1 VNIQQYISSG
11 IVESYILGLA
21 EKEERAEFE
30 RLCALHEEVRA
41 ARDAF
46 EILLEQQAMMNV
58 VQPPVSL
65 KESIFDKIAQ
75 EGQSNVTPVV
85 PINREADFEARP
97 VFAGTGKNRFNYLA
111 AASVVLLLIS
121 TALNFYFYSQF
132 KDYSSKYTSLLEG
145 QQELAARNT
154 YLNET
159 VAVLKDPDNKIIQ
172 LPGVPTGPGPSSL
185 AVVRWNQR
193 SKDVYIDIENMPEPV
208 AGKQYQLWAIVDG
221 KPVSAGVIP
230 TGLTGPAGK
239 LSNIPKAE
247 AFAITLEK
255 QGGSHEPTMSQLY
268 VYGNVQNERPG

>member
-30 RLCALHEEVRA
+30 RLCALHEEIRA

-46 EILLEQQAMMNV
+46 EVSLEQQAMTNV
-58 VQPPVSL
+58 VSPPVAV
-65 KESIFDKIAQ
+65 KETIFDKIAK
-75 EGQSNVTPVV
+75 EVPSPAPTVV
-85 PINREADFEARP
+85 PINRETGFETRP
-97 VFAGTGKNRFNYLA
+97 AFGGTGKKHFNYLA
-111 AASVVLLLIS
+111 AASVMLLLIS

-132 KDYSSKYTSLLEG
+132 KDYSRKYTSLLKG

-159 VAVLKDPDNKIIQ
+159 VAVLKDPDNKIIK

-193 SKDVYIDIENMPEPV
+193 SKDVYIDIENMPAPV

-230 TGLTGPAGK
+230 TDLAGPASK

-255 QGGSHEPTMSQLY
+255 EGGSPVPTMSQLY